1 MDAIIEDSM
10 KVANVFDDIELE
22 GKTVL
27 ITGATGSIGTYF
39 SQVFDQMGKHGGG
52 HKHLVLTTRSGLF
65 PAPPPPRATV
75 KVGDI
80 TDTDFV
86 ASLPQADIVIHA
98 AGYGQPDRFLAN
110 QLETLETSVSS
121 TIRLLRKTRPGGK
134 FLFLSSSEL
143 YSGLEGMHKESEIG
157 STNPYHPRACYIEG
171 KRAGEAAVFAAR
183 EALGLDSKSV
193 RLSLAYGPG
202 TKSGDTKVLNSFIQ
216 QALTRGNI
224 ELRDKGTARRTYC
237 YISDAVEM
245 MLAVLFRSNQ
255 PTTNIGGTSSVDIV
269 GLADLIAGLTGATVT
284 LPTEQESPQT
294 GAPNS
299 VGLDLSA
306 VLKLTKKVS
315 FVPLA
320 DGLERTIE
328 WQRAALP
335 KVSAEDF

>member
-1 MDAIIEDSM
+1 MDVVIEDST
-10 KVANVFDDIELE
+10 KVARLFHDIELE
-22 GKTVL
+22 GKTIL
-27 ITGATGSIGTYF
+27 ITGATGSLGTYLG
-39 SQVFDQMGKHGGG
+39 QVFDRIGKHGG
-52 HKHLVLTTRSGLF
+52 HFSRLILTSKSGLF
-65 PAPPPPRATV
+65 PTPPSPRATV

-80 TDTDFV
+80 TDMDFV
-86 ASLPQADIVIHA
+86 ASLPQADIVIHS

-110 QLETLETSVSS
+110 PLETLEISVAS
-121 TIRLLRKTRPGGK
+121 TINLLRKTSLGGK

-157 STNPYHPRACYIEG
+157 LTSPYHPRACYIEG

-216 QALTRGNI
+216 QALTTGRI
-224 ELRDKGTARRTYC
+224 RLRDRGTAQRTYC

-245 MLAVLFRSNQ
+245 ILAVLFRSDQ
-255 PTTNIGGTSSVDIV
+255 PATNIGGTSSTDIV
-269 GLADLIAGLTGATVT
+269 GLANLIADLTGATVE
-284 LPTEQESPQT
+284 LPMEQESPQA
-294 GAPNS
+294 GAPKS

-306 VLKLTKKVS
+306 VLKLTRKVD

-320 DGLERTIE
+320 DGLARTIE
-328 WQRAALP
+328 WQRASLP
-335 KVSAEDF
+335 EINSEEL